1 MPEGLRSHGGDCGF
15 SSIRWGKPL
24 GLSQEETDRG
34 KAALWEGCWDHRLW
48 HRFQAGGGR
57 KGSQETAW
65 GQRPSVVRG
74 EWRGRDPEKGRTQM
88 PESNRRQGGLPA
100 DPGGERQSS
109 PLPGWRPRS
118 LHGAVREPLNQHLPY
133 FPGKES
139 RLRDS
144 ALSVTTL
151 PGGGAEVRIHVTCLE
166 VRGFSASSPH
176 LCPLVGPLVC
186 CL

>member
-1 MPEGLRSHGGDCGF
+1 MLEGLWSHGGDCGF

-74 EWRGRDPEKGRTQM
+74 EWRGRDPEKGTQV
-88 PESNRRQGGLPA
+88 NKRRAELRCPNQTDDRVVFRLTPVVSAKAPPCPAGG
-100 DPGGERQSS
+100 PGVYTVQ
-109 PLPGWRPRS
+109 
-118 LHGAVREPLNQHLPY
+118 
-133 FPGKES
+133 
-139 RLRDS
+139 
-144 ALSVTTL
+144 
-151 PGGGAEVRIHVTCLE
+151 LE
-166 VRGFSASSPH
+166 NH
-176 LCPLVGPLVC
+176 
-186 CL
+186 